1 MAVTTAAS
9 SSSAELTTE
18 GPVLS
23 LINKRLRALRKKQIR
38 ILQMEESLSQGKTLN
53 KEQEE
58 TLKSKPYVLAGID
71 ELEKLR
77 QPLAD
82 AMAQE
87 ISIACQ
93 KMESEAPIKQIPDE
107 ETPKPEVVEQSSV
120 EEEKSNSD
128 SVYVISD
135 LMNLLYF
142 GSVFDV
148 KTLMRA
154 HDNMLTR
161 THERHCCL
169 TYDYVTD
176 DDAMD
181 PLKEWD
187 LDLISMLG
195 SMLLSRPVDSSLSHK
210 NALQKCVEHAKL
222 WLSNSDQ
229 PIEPNSNVTCKK
241 SSTELLN
248 CLSIYVCL

>member
-1 MAVTTAAS
+1 
-9 SSSAELTTE
+9 
-18 GPVLS
+18 
-23 LINKRLRALRKKQIR
+23 
-38 ILQMEESLSQGKTLN
+38 MEDSLSQGRTLN
-53 KEQEE
+53 KDQEE
-58 TLKSKPYVLAGID
+58 TLKSKPFVVAGID

-82 AMAQE
+82 AVAQE
-87 ISIACQ
+87 ISIAYH
-93 KMESEAPIKQIPDE
+93 KLESEAPIKPTSDE
-107 ETPKPEVVEQSSV
+107 ETRKPEEPVVV
-120 EEEKSNSD
+120 KEEESS
-128 SVYVISD
+128 SEGVSVISD

-176 DDAMD
+176 DDATD
-181 PLKEWD
+181 PLKEQD

-195 SMLLSRPVDSSLSHK
+195 VMLLSRPVDSSLSHK

-222 WLSNSDQ
+222 WLANSDQ
-229 PIEPNSNVTCKK
+229 PIESNSSVTCKN
-241 SSTELLN
+241 TFH
-248 CLSIYVCL
+248 